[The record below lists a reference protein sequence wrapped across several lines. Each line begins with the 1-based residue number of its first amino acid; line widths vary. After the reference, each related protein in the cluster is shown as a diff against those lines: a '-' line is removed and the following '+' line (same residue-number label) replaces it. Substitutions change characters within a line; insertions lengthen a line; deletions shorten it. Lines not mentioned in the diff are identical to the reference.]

1 MKLLLVED
9 EVDLNRSLTKL
20 LKKEHFSVDS
30 AFDGEEALEFLEMMD
45 YDLIILDI
53 MMPHMDGFAFLE
65 KIRQAGR
72 QVIVLILTARDSLED
87 KIKGLDLGADDYL
100 VKPFEFEELLARLRA
115 LLRRKQRELISQ
127 KIDLGHVVLD
137 LTKKAVLKD
146 DQVLDLTAKEYEVL
160 EYLARN
166 LDHILSREQIRDH
179 VWDFDYE
186 GESNI
191 IDVLIKNIRRKIDQD
206 KKQSIIHTK
215 RGVGYVIWSS
225 E

>member
-30 AFDGEEALEFLEMMD
+30 AFDGEEALEFIEMMD

-53 MMPHMDGFAFLE
+53 MMPRMDGFAFLK
-65 KIRQAGR
+65 KIRQAGQ
-72 QVIVLILTARDSLED
+72 QVIVLVLTARDSLED
-87 KIKGLDLGADDYL
+87 KIRGLNLGADDYL

-115 LLRRKQRELISQ
+115 LLRRQQRELVSQ
-127 KIDLGHVVLD
+127 KIDLGDLVLD
-137 LTKKAVLKD
+137 LNKKIVLKD

-166 LDHILSREQIRDH
+166 RDHVLSREQIRDH

-206 KKQSIIHTK
+206 KKQPIIHTK
-215 RGVGYVIWSS
+215 RGVGYVIWNS

>member
-1 MKLLLVED
+1 M
-9 EVDLNRSLTKL
+9 
-20 LKKEHFSVDS
+20 
-30 AFDGEEALEFLEMMD
+30 
-45 YDLIILDI
+45 
-53 MMPHMDGFAFLE
+53 
-65 KIRQAGR
+65 
-72 QVIVLILTARDSLED
+72 
-87 KIKGLDLGADDYL
+87 
-100 VKPFEFEELLARLRA
+100 ARLRA
-115 LLRRKQRELISQ
+115 LLRRQQRELVSQ
-127 KIDLGHVVLD
+127 KIDLGDIVLD

-146 DQVLDLTAKEYEVL
+146 DQVLELTAKEYEVL

-166 LDHILSREQIRDH
+166 QDHILSREQIRDH

-215 RGVGYVIWSS
+215 RGVGYVIWNS

>member
-1 MKLLLVED
+1 MIKILLVED
-9 EVDLNRSLTKL
+9 DLGLSN
-20 LKKEHFSVDS
+20 SVFDFLDDF
-30 AFDGEEALEFLEMMD
+30 ADVMQVFDGDEGLYEAESGI
-45 YDLIILDI
+45 YDLILLDL
-53 MMPHMDGFAFLE
+53 MLPGKDGF
-65 KIRQAGR
+65 
-72 QVIVLILTARDSLED
+72 QVLKELRDKGVSTPVLIMTAKESLDD
-87 KIKGLDLGADDYL
+87 KGHGFELGADDYL

-115 LLRRKQRELISQ
+115 LLRRQQRELVSQ
-127 KIDLGHVVLD
+127 KIDLGEIVLD

-146 DQVLDLTAKEYEVL
+146 DQVLELTAKEYEVL

-166 LDHILSREQIRDH
+166 QDHILSREQIRDH

>member
-9 EVDLNRSLTKL
+9 EADLNRSLTKL

-30 AFDGEEALEFLEMMD
+30 AFDGEEALEFLEMVD

-53 MMPHMDGFAFLE
+53 MMPRMDGFAFLE
-65 KIRQAGR
+65 KM
-72 QVIVLILTARDSLED
+72 ED
-87 KIKGLDLGADDYL
+87 KIRGLDLGADDYL

-115 LLRRKQRELISQ
+115 LLRRQQRELVNQ
-127 KIDLGHVVLD
+127 KIDLGDIILD

-146 DQVLDLTAKEYEVL
+146 DQVLELTAKEYEVL

-166 LDHILSREQIRDH
+166 QDHILSREQIRDH